1 MNIYDDLTLVIVS
14 YRSEKLILKNLDIL
28 KKFKTIIIDNSNSS
42 ELELIVKYINNIAII
57 KSPKNLGYGKAV
69 NLAIKN
75 VDTTFILIINPD
87 LILNEDSIKIL
98 FEVFLKDKN
107 NIGILAP
114 SLFDEKMKNR
124 SHGTI
129 SLSLIHI

>member
-57 KSPKNLGYGKAV
+57 LRITR
-69 NLAIKN
+69 L
-75 VDTTFILIINPD
+75 TFY
-87 LILNEDSIKIL
+87 
-98 FEVFLKDKN
+98 
-107 NIGILAP
+107 
-114 SLFDEKMKNR
+114 
-124 SHGTI
+124 
-129 SLSLIHI
+129 